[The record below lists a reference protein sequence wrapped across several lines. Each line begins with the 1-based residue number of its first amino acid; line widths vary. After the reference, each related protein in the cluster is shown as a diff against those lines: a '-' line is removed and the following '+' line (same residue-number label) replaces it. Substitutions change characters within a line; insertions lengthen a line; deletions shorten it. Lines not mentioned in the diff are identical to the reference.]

1 MTFDER
7 FRALTAAF
15 PCSVTSGKRSAHRN
29 AEVSGV
35 FDSLHLADLA
45 RDVVLDFPAT
55 DAAPFEALAERLGM
69 WTLVEHDHI
78 HVQEN
83 L

>member
-15 PCSVTSGKRSAHRN
+15 PCTVTSGKRSAARN
-29 AEVSGV
+29 SNVGGV
-35 FDSLHLADLA
+35 NNSLHLVDLA
-45 RDVVLDFPAT
+45 RDVVLDNLGDVT
-55 DAAPFEALAERLGM
+55 DFTQLAKRLGM
-69 WTLVEHDHI
+69 WTLVESDHI

>member
-15 PCSVTSGKRSAHRN
+15 PCSVTSGKRSSHRN
-29 AEVSGV
+29 AEVGGV
-35 FDSLHLADLA
+35 ANSLHLADLA
-45 RDVVLDFPAT
+45 RDVVLEYP
-55 DAAPFEALAERLGM
+55 DADEKSFEALAKRLGM

>member
-15 PCSVTSGKRSAHRN
+15 PCSVTSGKRSASRN
-29 AEVSGV
+29 LEVGGV
-35 FDSLHLADLA
+35 ANSLHLADLA
-45 RDVVLDFPAT
+45 RDVVLDFPAADT
-55 DAAPFEALAERLGM
+55 KAFEALAERLGM
-69 WTLVEHDHI
+69 WTLAEHDHI

>member
-7 FRALTAAF
+7 FRALTGAF
-15 PCSVTSGKRSAHRN
+15 ECSVTSGKRSASRN
-29 AEVSGV
+29 VQVGGV
-35 FDSLHLADLA
+35 TNSLHLADLA
-45 RDVVLDFPAT
+45 RDVVLDNLS
-55 DAAPFEALAERLGM
+55 DVVQFEALAIRLKM
-69 WTLVEHDHI
+69 WVLIENDHI

>member
-7 FRALTAAF
+7 FRALTGAF
-15 PCSVTSGKRSAHRN
+15 PCSVTSGKRSSHRN
-29 AEVSGV
+29 AEVGGV
-35 FDSLHLADLA
+35 DNSLHLADLA
-45 RDVVLDFPAT
+45 RDVVLDNLSEVVQ
-55 DAAPFEALAERLGM
+55 FEALARRLGM
-69 WTLVEHDHI
+69 WILIEDDHI

>member
-7 FRALTAAF
+7 FRALAAAF
-15 PCSVTSGKRSAHRN
+15 PCSVTWGKRSSARN
-29 AEVSGV
+29 GNLGGAPN
-35 FDSLHLADLA
+35 SLHLVDLA
-45 RDVVLDFPAT
+45 RDVVLDNLGDVVEFT
-55 DAAPFEALAERLGM
+55 SLAKRLGM
-69 WTLVEHDHI
+69 WTLVESDHI

>member
-15 PCSVTSGKRSAHRN
+15 PCSVTSGKRSPGRN
-29 AEVSGV
+29 EAVGGV
-35 FDSLHLADLA
+35 ANSLHLGDLA
-45 RDVVLDFPAT
+45 RDVVLDDTNHVTQFV
-55 DAAPFEALAERLGM
+55 ALAKRLGM
-69 WTLVEHDHI
+69 WTLVEHDHV

>member
-15 PCSVTSGKRSAHRN
+15 PCSVTSGKRSPHRN
-29 AEVSGV
+29 AEAGGV
-35 FDSLHLADLA
+35 PNSLHLADLA
-45 RDVVLDFPAT
+45 RDVVLDFQGS
-55 DAAPFEALAERLGM
+55 DANAFEALAKRLGM
-69 WTLVEHDHI
+69 WTLNEGDHI

>member
-15 PCSVTSGKRSAHRN
+15 PCSVTSGKRSASRN
-29 AEVSGV
+29 LEVGGV
-35 FDSLHLADLA
+35 ANSLHLADLA
-45 RDVVLDFPAT
+45 RDVVLENLNDGAQFI
-55 DAAPFEALAERLGM
+55 ALAKRLGM

>member
-15 PCSVTSGKRSAHRN
+15 PCSVTSGKRSASRN
-29 AEVSGV
+29 LAVGGV
-35 FDSLHLADLA
+35 ANSLHLADLA
-45 RDVVLDFPAT
+45 RDVVLD
-55 DAAPFEALAERLGM
+55 DLGDVVQFEALAIRLNM
-69 WTLVEHDHI
+69 WVLIENDHI